1 MLKLDNISVSVGTF
15 QLRQVSFEVKPKDY
29 FVILGPS
36 GVGKSL
42 LLETIAGLR
51 QPDSGS
57 IFLRGVDVTAK
68 RIQKRN
74 ISIVYQDAD
83 LFPHL
88 TVYENIAYPL
98 KSRGQNNIREKVTK
112 SAELTG
118 VADKLDRKPDTL
130 SGGEYQRVSLA
141 RSIAS
146 DPDIVLLDEPL
157 SSIDSRARS
166 ELQALLRKI
175 NRNGITIIHVTHDYE
190 EAISVAK
197 RIGVM
202 DNGRLV
208 HIDTPEEIFKH
219 PKSEFIAHFVG
230 VKNFLRG
237 NLRKNPGS
245 ELKKFTTNGTTIFA
259 LTDVEDGDA
268 FLTIKPEDITISNAL
283 QPSSSR
289 NQFKGTIA
297 DIAHARLGLEIRVD
311 IGLEIV
317 VIISSESLKSL
328 DLEIG
333 KKIWINV
340 KASSCKLYKSEE
352 NEK

>member
-1 MLKLDNISVSVGTF
+1 MLRLDNISVSAGTF
-15 QLRQVSFEVKPKDY
+15 QLKQVSFEVKPKDY

-57 IFLRGVDVTAK
+57 IVLRGIDVTHE

-88 TVYENIAYPL
+88 TVFENIAYPL
-98 KSRGQNNIREKVTK
+98 RSKGQTNVRARVTQ
-112 SAELTG
+112 SAEMTG
-118 VADKLDRKPDTL
+118 VADKLDRKPETL

-146 DPDIVLLDEPL
+146 DPDIILLDEPL
-157 SSIDSRARS
+157 SSIDTGSRN
-166 ELQALLRKI
+166 ELQALLRTI
-175 NRNGITIIHVTHDYE
+175 NRNGMTIVHVTHDYE
-190 EAISVAK
+190 EAVSVAK
-197 RIGVM
+197 QIGVM
-202 DNGRLV
+202 ENGRLV
-208 HIDTPEEIFKH
+208 HIDTPQEIFNH

-230 VKNFLRG
+230 VKNFMRGKLRTS
-237 NLRKNPGS
+237 PES
-245 ELKKFTTNGTTIFA
+245 ELKTFTTNGVTIFA
-259 LTDVEDGDA
+259 LTDIDDGDA
-268 FLTIKPEDITISNAL
+268 FLMIRPEDITISNAL

-289 NQFKGTIA
+289 NQFKGRIV
-297 DIAHARLGLEIRVD
+297 DIAHARLGLEVRLN

-317 VIISSESLKSL
+317 VVISAESKKSL
-328 DLEIG
+328 DLDIG
-333 KKIWINV
+333 KEVWVNF
-340 KASSCKLYKSEE
+340 KASSCKVYKSEE
-352 NEK
+352 TEK